1 MLRGTRL
8 LAGYQAERFRT
19 IFGKYC
25 LPPDPLY
32 LRGTHP
38 GFLYLEDAWW
48 RERGFAALKIY
59 MYIYMYSYITFN
71 TFVMYNL

>member
-48 RERGFAALKIY
+48 RERGFAALKI
-59 MYIYMYSYITFN
+59 ISFKNIIKFDP
-71 TFVMYNL
+71 LIEL